1 MESWHSYP
9 KIFALGHS
17 ALNGLFEDPVT
28 VEEKIDGSQFSF
40 GRLNG
45 ELRCKSRNCE
55 LVPTDAGMFQAGV
68 DAVSKLDLRDGW
80 TYRGEYLR
88 VPKHNTL
95 QYGRVPEHHVIL
107 FDIGV
112 GKEEYVSWSTKSF
125 EAKRLGLEVAPL
137 LTSGRIAGF
146 SELSA
151 LLEGE
156 SVLGGGIEGVVVKNY
171 RRFTVDGHVMMGKLV
186 SERFKERHSVEW
198 KGANPGSGDIIQRIV
213 EAYRTEAR
221 WEKSV
226 GFLRDAGALANEP
239 KDIGLLIPRIKQD
252 VAEECEAELKEALW
266 RWARDKILRGVTHGA
281 AEWYKQRVAG
291 SCFPE
296 DE

>member
-40 GRLNG
+40 GRFNG

-88 VPKHNTL
+88 VPKHNTIR
-95 QYGRVPEHHVIL
+95 YGRVPAHHVVL

-112 GKEEYVSWSTKSF
+112 GRESYAPQDVKREE
-125 EAKRLGLEVAPL
+125 AARLGLETVPL
-137 LTSGRIAGF
+137 LASGVISG
-146 SELSA
+146 LSTLSS

-156 SVLGGGIEGVVVKNY
+156 SVLGGPIEGVVVKNY
-171 RRFTVDGHVMMGKLV
+171 GRFAPDGHVMMGKLV
-186 SERFKERHSVEW
+186 SERFKESHSVEW
-198 KGANPGSGDIIQRIV
+198 KAANPSPSDIVQRIV

-226 GFLRDAGALANEP
+226 GFLRDAGLLANEP

-252 VAEECEAELKEALW
+252 VVEECEAEMRDALW

-296 DE
+296 GE